1 MGTVLPVTSR
11 ELPLDTSKSGVQVKD
26 IAISG
31 STPAAELGT
40 LTSLVGGNADVFQA
54 ALPGALRASG
64 PVEESRQD
72 FTNALPCQ
80 HDMPRIGGLLD
91 SYLWKQSSKKYER
104 PLEEWSGGEAPDW
117 RRRQSGG
124 RCRC

>member
-1 MGTVLPVTSR
+1 LLIFEMGTVLPVTSR
-11 ELPLDTSKSGVQVKD
+11 ELPLDTSKSGVQVMD

-72 FTNALPCQ
+72 FARGYHNRQKAW
-80 HDMPRIGGLLD
+80 PRPAD
-91 SYLWKQSSKKYER
+91 V
-104 PLEEWSGGEAPDW
+104 PPHEAPPTRTRGDCAS
-117 RRRQSGG
+117 QSKAEN
-124 RCRC
+124 